1 MSQFPSVPSSLPP
14 LSVPAGMVP
23 EMPER
28 VPWSILGRDFIQD
41 WGRSDPGKPQPEH
54 VEVLGPTG
62 SGKTYALATMMQQ
75 RAMVRRTSGIIIAT
89 KPADETLLSLGWPV
103 VHDWRGIQQHRWSIF
118 WPKTR
123 EMGAARRAYH
133 EKAIR
138 ELLSRLWR
146 PQANVMIQFGEV
158 GYLESLSGDLKAIIQ
173 QYWREGR
180 SQDITVLADKQR
192 TQGVGREMH
201 SETYWTAAFRQN
213 DEDDME
219 RTAQLFGPK
228 RFWVP
233 VMRTLDLGKR
243 EFLLRYSK
251 TNVTFITWIDTPLR
265 PVKLEG
271 EGAGNRMY
279 GRGRQT
285 E

>member
-1 MSQFPSVPSSLPP
+1 MTNFPTVPPP
-14 LSVPAGMVP
+14 LSVPAGMSIDVP
-23 EMPER
+23 ER
-28 VPWSILGRDFIQD
+28 IPWSVLGRDFVQD
-41 WGRSDPGKPQPEH
+41 WGRSDPARPQPEH

-62 SGKTYALATMMQQ
+62 SGKTYALATMMQN
-75 RAMVRRTSGIIIAT
+75 RALARRTSGIIIAT
-89 KPADETLLSLGWPV
+89 KPADETLMSLGWPV
-103 VHDWRGIQQHRWSIF
+103 VHDWRGIQQNRWAIF
-118 WPKTR
+118 WPKTKA
-123 EMGAARRAYH
+123 MGQARKAHH
-133 EKAIR
+133 EQAIGD
-138 ELLSRLWR
+138 LLSRLWR
-146 PQANVMIQFGEV
+146 PKANVMIQFGEV
-158 GYLESLSGDLKAIIQ
+158 GYLESLSPQLKSIIQ

-233 VMRTLDLGKR
+233 VMRTLDLEKH

-251 TNVTFITWIDTPLR
+251 TNVTFITWIDTPLK
-265 PVKLEG
+265 PVKLDSQ
-271 EGAGNRMY
+271 GAGNRMWP
-279 GRGRQT
+279 RGRQT

>member
-1 MSQFPSVPSSLPP
+1 
-14 LSVPAGMVP
+14 
-23 EMPER
+23 
-28 VPWSILGRDFIQD
+28 
-41 WGRSDPGKPQPEH
+41 
-54 VEVLGPTG
+54 
-62 SGKTYALATMMQQ
+62 
-75 RAMVRRTSGIIIAT
+75 
-89 KPADETLLSLGWPV
+89 
-103 VHDWRGIQQHRWSIF
+103 
-118 WPKTR
+118 
-123 EMGAARRAYH
+123 MGQARRDHH
-133 EKAIR
+133 ERAIR
-138 ELLSRLWR
+138 ELLGRLWR
-146 PQANVMIQFGEV
+146 PKANVMIQFGEV
-158 GYLESLSGDLKAIIQ
+158 GYIESLSGDVKAIVQ

-233 VMRTLDLGKR
+233 VMRTLDLEKR

-251 TNVTFITWIDTPLR
+251 TNVTYITWIDTPLR
-265 PVKLEG
+265 PVKLDND
-271 EGAGNRMY
+271 GAGSRIY
-279 GRGRQT
+279 TRGRPR